1 MHLVYP
7 PKLCITT
14 EIPTLPFW
22 LENLPLFAN
31 IYGLPFS
38 LNIVSG
44 FETFPSQRRINVF
57 FAQEVFLA

>member
-22 LENLPLFAN
+22 LENLPLSAN

-38 LNIVSG
+38 LNIVSS

-57 FAQEVFLA
+57 FAQKVFLA